1 MKVLVT
7 SDLHGKLA
15 GLDPKCADL
24 VLVAGDF
31 SRMSGWELAHM
42 GMQLYWVEGWS
53 TIVRNVSRLDEE
65 YQICYEPFVLEL

>member
-24 VLVAGDF
+24 VLVASDF
-31 SRMSGWELAHM
+31 SRRAI
-42 GMQLYWVEGWS
+42 
-53 TIVRNVSRLDEE
+53 TICLPNGRV
-65 YQICYEPFVLEL
+65 